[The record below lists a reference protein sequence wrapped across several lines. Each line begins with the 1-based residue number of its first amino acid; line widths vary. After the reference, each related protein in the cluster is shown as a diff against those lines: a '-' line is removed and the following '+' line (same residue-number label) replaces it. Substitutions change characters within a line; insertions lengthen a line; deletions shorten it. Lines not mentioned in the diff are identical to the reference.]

1 MGYNFLNPGK
11 LTYAHGPPF
20 ASESGRLGLTQLV
33 NPVDTQHPEQNIIFD
48 TIKCTG
54 TQSPAQNRAY
64 LGFFLSAIPEPVLRI
79 RIRIHRI
86 HMFLGLPDPDPSII
100 MQKY

>member
-64 LGFFLSAIPEPVLRI
+64 LVFFLKCNP
-79 RIRIHRI
+79 
-86 HMFLGLPDPDPSII
+86 
-100 MQKY
+100 

>member
-64 LGFFLSAIPEPVLRI
+64 LVFFLSAIPEPVLRI

-86 HMFLGLPDPDPSII
+86 HMFLGFPDPDLSII
-100 MQKY
+100 MQK